1 MLFHYT
7 FNTFAGNGPKIIWC
21 TEKIFVLAFIKIRM
35 TGNYISFVD
44 RLKNK
49 VSSLEYWTK
58 VKFNTVKYLY
68 MEDKYLLNGT
78 GIIDAKLKKNIYA

>member
-1 MLFHYT
+1 M
-7 FNTFAGNGPKIIWC
+7 I
-21 TEKIFVLAFIKIRM
+21 
-35 TGNYISFVD
+35 GNYISFVD